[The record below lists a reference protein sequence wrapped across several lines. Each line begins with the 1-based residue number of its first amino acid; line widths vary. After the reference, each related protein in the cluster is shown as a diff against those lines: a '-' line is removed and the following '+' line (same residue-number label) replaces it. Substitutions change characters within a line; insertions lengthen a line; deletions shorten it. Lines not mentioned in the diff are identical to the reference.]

1 MVLKDMSY
9 NNFIRG
15 IKLQFASSVLTIV
28 NNILSLLFSLSILFM
43 LTDPTQGFIA
53 MFGIMIVSFLI
64 NTASCIINSV
74 SWFFMY
80 KDEHRYFMK
89 AFIVSL
95 FPPAVFVFGVIINQ
109 LFNLNS
115 SFVISNIYSVFFI
128 AMYYFAISGINTVVK
143 ETDRPDI
150 IRFGKIL
157 IVLQSISSVMPF
169 IQAINFPD
177 NLSIIKPLLI
187 VSSLVIS
194 IIYCIY
200 IRKLNIL
207 FIGNQPEIEEEETK

>member
-28 NNILSLLFSLSILFM
+28 NNILSLLFTLSILFM

-95 FPPAVFVFGVIINQ
+95 FPPAVFVFGVIITQ

-157 IVLQSISSVMPF
+157 IVLQAISSVMPF

-187 VSSLVIS
+187 ISSLVIS

>member
-1 MVLKDMSY
+1 MSY

-95 FPPAVFVFGVIINQ
+95 FPPAVFVFGVIITQ

-143 ETDRPDI
+143 QTDRPDI

-187 VSSLVIS
+187 ISSLVIS

>member
-1 MVLKDMSY
+1 
-9 NNFIRG
+9 
-15 IKLQFASSVLTIV
+15 
-28 NNILSLLFSLSILFM
+28 
-43 LTDPTQGFIA
+43 

-95 FPPAVFVFGVIINQ
+95 FPPAVFVFGVIITQ

-187 VSSLVIS
+187 ISSLVIS